1 MRIETAQLPDYAD
14 SDDKILTTENA
25 VIVLDGASAFRP
37 VPVPASRYAATLGE
51 TLQLRLSQEP
61 AADLRA
67 ILSESIRAAADVLEL
82 TPGDSP
88 SSTVAIVRRNGDQVD
103 ELVLGDSPIITPAG
117 VFEDPRLD
125 DLELPERRA
134 YRERLRSGAGYDEH
148 HRTMLRELQD
158 AQAERRNLDGGY
170 WIAEADPTAAAH
182 ALVRTSSV
190 RETPWCVLATD
201 GAFNTMTHTGTD
213 EWTRVAG
220 MDSADLFA
228 ELERCQAWEAHVD
241 PDGTDFPRAK
251 RHDDKAIAAVRWN
264 D

>member
-37 VPVPASRYAATLGE
+37 VPVPASLYAATLGE
-51 TLQLRLSQEP
+51 ALQLRLRQEP

-67 ILSESIRAAADVLEL
+67 VLSESIRAAVDMLEL

-88 SSTVAIVRRNGDQVD
+88 SSTVAIVRRSGDQVD
-103 ELVLGDSPIITPAG
+103 ELVLGDSPIITAAG

-125 DLELPERRA
+125 ELELPERRA
-134 YRERLRSGAGYDEH
+134 YRDRLASGAGYDEH

-158 AQAERRNLDGGY
+158 AQAERRNREGGY
-170 WIAEADPTAAAH
+170 WIAEAAPAAAAH
-182 ALVRTSSV
+182 ALVRSRNV
-190 RETPWCVLATD
+190 RESPWAVLATD
-201 GAFNTMTHTGTD
+201 GAFNTMTHIEAD
-213 EWTRVAG
+213 DWPRMAG
-220 MDSADLFA
+220 MSSADLFA

-241 PDGTDFPRAK
+241 PDGTDLPRSK
-251 RHDDKAIAAVRWN
+251 RHDDKSIAAVCW
-264 D
+264 DA